1 MYPLVA
7 SVALHLGLV
16 NFTGAGTYT
25 TGVLNGAR
33 VGFHISRKDQEG
45 EEPRV
50 GGVAVNILD
59 QALPNIEGG
68 FQGVGGGESKAYL
81 GEREKG
87 LFAFLWL
94 DES

>member
-7 SVALHLGLV
+7 GVALHLGLV
-16 NFTGAGTYT
+16 DFTGAGTYT

-33 VGFHISRKDQEG
+33 VGFYISREDQEG
-45 EEPRV
+45 EKPRV
-50 GGVAVNILD
+50 GGVAVNIQD